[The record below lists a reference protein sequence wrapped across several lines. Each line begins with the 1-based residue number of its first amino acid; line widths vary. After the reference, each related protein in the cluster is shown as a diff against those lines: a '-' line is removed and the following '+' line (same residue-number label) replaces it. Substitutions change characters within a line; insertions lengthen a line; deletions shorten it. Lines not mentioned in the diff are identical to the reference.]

1 MRKYIYY
8 IVLFI
13 VNYGMLTAQ
22 NDSIPFNNIAIYG
35 NDVRLVNGFVYEN
48 ELKAE
53 EGHCYLFNEEPVLGS
68 LRMDDKLFINQY
80 LKFDIFH
87 NHLILSYRNEKGG
100 VQQIQLV
107 DSMVESFTLL
117 GHYFEKQKL
126 PKKGVKFVEVL
137 NNGHIQY
144 CRFWLKDIKLISDN
158 GVAYHRISAAQKF
171 NYLIVDQKLT
181 RIRGNRTFI
190 RSFTL
195 EQKSVVKKILHSNNV
210 RIGKA
215 SESKIALVM
224 SQINNLITN

>member
-8 IVLFI
+8 IVLLI
-13 VNYGMLTAQ
+13 VHCEMLTAQ
-22 NDSIPFNNIAIYG
+22 NDSVLSQNIAIYG
-35 NDVRLVNGFVYEN
+35 NDVRLVNGFIYEY

-53 EGHCYLFNEEPVLGS
+53 EGYCYLFNEEPVLGS
-68 LRMDDKLFINQY
+68 LRIEDKLFINQY

-100 VQQIQLV
+100 VTQIQLV
-107 DSMVESFTLL
+107 DSMVQSFSLL

-126 PKKGVKFVEVL
+126 PKMGVKFVEVL
-137 NNGHIQY
+137 NNGHVQY
-144 CRFWLKDIKLISDN
+144 CRFWFKDIKLISDN
-158 GVAYHRISAAQKF
+158 GMAYHRISAAQKF
-171 NYLIVDQKLT
+171 NYLIVDQKIT

-215 SESKIALVM
+215 SDSKISLVM
-224 SQINNLITN
+224 SQINNSITN